1 MSWEMK
7 ERLDAKLAK
16 EARGLKF
23 VVAPTNVTFVIK
35 VDFDSKVE
43 KAAMADP
50 LLRKDFDDAG

>member
-7 ERLDAKLAK
+7 ERLDAKLTKA
-16 EARGLKF
+16 ASGLKF
-23 VVAPTNVTFVIK
+23 VAAPTGVAFVIK